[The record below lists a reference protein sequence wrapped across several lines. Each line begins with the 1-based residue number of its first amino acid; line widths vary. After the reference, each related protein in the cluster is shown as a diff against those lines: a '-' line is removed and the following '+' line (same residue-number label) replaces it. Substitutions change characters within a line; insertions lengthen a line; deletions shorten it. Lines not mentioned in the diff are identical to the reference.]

1 MDSIKIS
8 EAGKWHRGAS
18 DGRCL
23 LSHLWVLVAST
34 SLRGGDA
41 GIRVGLG
48 CPSAEEARVSLI
60 YFQVCSHITRL
71 SRNY

>member
-34 SLRGGDA
+34 SLREVTQA
-41 GIRVGLG
+41 SEWG
-48 CPSAEEARVSLI
+48 CCALLQRRPVSLL
-60 YFQVCSHITRL
+60 FTSESAPT
-71 SRNY
+71 